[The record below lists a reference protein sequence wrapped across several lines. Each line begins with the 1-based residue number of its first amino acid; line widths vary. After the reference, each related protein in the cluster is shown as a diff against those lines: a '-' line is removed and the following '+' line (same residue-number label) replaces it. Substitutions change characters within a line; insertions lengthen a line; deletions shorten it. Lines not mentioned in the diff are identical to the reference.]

1 MINESVG
8 VLGKEGLSSTA
19 RVAESFAN
27 SAVDVI
33 THSLGKEA
41 GSVAAGG
48 LKFAQDLAAQTIE
61 GPPAESKASDVDES
75 KSDETMEAPEEG
87 EGVAETV
94 STEQKAAEE
103 K

>member
-1 MINESVG
+1 LINESVEA
-8 VLGKEGLSSTA
+8 LGKEGLSSTA

-48 LKFAQDLAAQTIE
+48 LKFAQDLAAHTAKGSQAEAKAENVHE
-61 GPPAESKASDVDES
+61 GPADEN
-75 KSDETMEAPEEG
+75 
-87 EGVAETV
+87 VAEELNEDEIPNA
-94 STEQKAAEE
+94 EQSAHANK
-103 K
+103 